1 MEWLNENVVS
11 IISVFFG
18 TGGIVY
24 AIVTRL
30 LDRKK
35 YSQEVRTATSEADL
49 KGDEFWKQ
57 RYNVLQKEVEDK
69 DNWWKDRYDALYKEY
84 ENERTLSNEIVKS
97 FRTELNEMRND
108 YEQQRELER
117 QKYDKLMEQYRTFEE
132 ESKKRE
138 SEYKERIATL
148 EDLVSKY
155 ERRLESKK
163 L

>member
-18 TGGIVY
+18 AGGIVY

-57 RYNVLQKEVEDK
+57 RYDVLQKEVENK

-117 QKYDKLMEQYRTFEE
+117 QKYDKLMEQYHTFEE

-155 ERRLESKK
+155 ERRLELKK

>member
-18 TGGIVY
+18 TGGVVY

>member
-18 TGGIVY
+18 AGGIVY

-57 RYNVLQKEVEDK
+57 RYDVLQKEVENK

-84 ENERTLSNEIVKS
+84 ENLISNSSYLYSHMQHRV
-97 FRTELNEMRND
+97 L
-108 YEQQRELER
+108 L
-117 QKYDKLMEQYRTFEE
+117 
-132 ESKKRE
+132 
-138 SEYKERIATL
+138 
-148 EDLVSKY
+148 
-155 ERRLESKK
+155 
-163 L
+163 

>member
-18 TGGIVY
+18 AGGIVY